1 MIAIVLITLR
11 AIALANHRIGTST
24 NLHKDVLGRVF
35 GAPIAFFDVTPL
47 GRILNRFS
55 SDMLTIDEELSQTIS
70 QLSNSLFQ
78 CLGAVCAVAAATLG
92 TFLILM
98 IPMGYWYF
106 SIQKKFRKTNTAV
119 ARLEAVSRSPIYTDF
134 SQALVGAQSIRAYQ
148 DQERFIR
155 RLENCVDAN
164 SVAGITQ
171 QLSSNW
177 LALRLDFLGSTISF
191 FVAIVAVASGSFIP
205 PGFLALGLSY
215 SFQVTTYLKFAVRMV
230 ATFEAQVCLLK
241 LN

>member
-1 MIAIVLITLR
+1 MIAVFLITLR

-24 NLHKDVLGRVF
+24 NLHKDVLVSIF
-35 GAPIAFFDVTPL
+35 GAPVAFFDVTPL

-78 CLGAVCAVAAATLG
+78 CIGAICAVAAATLG

-106 SIQKKFRKTNTAV
+106 WIQKRFRKTNTAI

-134 SQALVGAQSIRAYQ
+134 SQALIGAQSIRAYQ
-148 DQERFIR
+148 DEERFIK

-164 SVAGITQ
+164 SIAGITQ
-171 QLSSNW
+171 QLSANW

-191 FVAIVAVASGSFIP
+191 FIALVAVASGGNFIP
-205 PGFLALGLSY
+205 AGFLALGLSY
-215 SFQVTTYLKFAVRMV
+215 SFQVTTYMKFAVRMI
-230 ATFEAQVCLLK
+230 ATFEAQVQ
-241 LN
+241 